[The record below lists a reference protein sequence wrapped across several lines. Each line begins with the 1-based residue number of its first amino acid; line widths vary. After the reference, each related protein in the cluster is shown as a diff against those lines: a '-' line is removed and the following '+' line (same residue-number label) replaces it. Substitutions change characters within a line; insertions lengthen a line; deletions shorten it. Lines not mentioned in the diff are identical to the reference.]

1 MVLFYTPSQHTLSTH
16 PLDTPSEYTSQ
27 HTFSLHLLSYQHIL
41 IFHLLSYPS
50 FIISNIPLSTLV
62 GSTSGVRGTGIPQ
75 SHQGLGLGVARS
87 IFGDPDRQRL
97 PDHVAVR
104 TDLVLNTP
112 ILSNGNFA
120 YVGNFRHAASG
131 IQVTPLSSTKIYI
144 PPIDPPPK
152 IDTRR
157 DQKMFSIKIYS
168 F

>member
-1 MVLFYTPSQHTLSTH
+1 MDSYFRYIFTTY
-16 PLDTPSEYTSQ
+16 PLDTPSE
-27 HTFSLHLLSYQHIL
+27 HTLTAHLLISSPVTPTHPHFSSHI
-41 IFHLLSYPS
+41 
-50 FIISNIPLSTLV
+50 NIPLSTLV

-112 ILSNGNFA
+112 SLSNGNFA